1 MSEEENLDYEVVE
14 RDLNLEPEKFHI
26 VKQSF
31 RVLAALPAYIAVK
44 IKERIKTR
52 KQRKEAK
59 KAIKA
64 EKKARK
70 LRWRKAFVQRVR
82 SRFAKIATI
91 TKDFKHN
98 WAMAGM
104 SEEEKEQYRIEH
116 RLVEQQP
123 ENVVPTTP
131 APAPENVAPEQPQ
144 QSQESTVIGEPTRR
158 ENPIAG
164 PVIDVPYEDVAP
176 VQENATV
183 TTPVSGNT
191 EPSQTTPAP
200 EQVQPEIP
208 IVAQGAH
215 ASYLESSNTVSL
227 INEQIRTE
235 IAKGSAA
242 DFELIGKYREQLKIE
257 ELNRDNHLEA
267 YLGLISTKT
276 VEHTAPVAET
286 TQVQEEAKPR
296 VSNRLHLGSAAQRVA
311 RRGLI
316 ARGTPDIIRT
326 MKANVLKAQKQVVL
340 KAKELLEQG
349 KQILQ
354 PVEAPEVAQGLRM

>member
-1 MSEEENLDYEVVE
+1 MPEEENLDYEVVE

-26 VKQSF
+26 IKQSF
-31 RVLAALPAYIAVK
+31 RVLAAIPAYVAVK

-64 EKKARK
+64 EKKARR
-70 LRWRKAFVQRVR
+70 LEWRKAFVQRAQ
-82 SRFAKIATI
+82 SRFAKITTF

-116 RLVEQQP
+116 GLVEQQP
-123 ENVVPTTP
+123 ENVSSNASASGNT
-131 APAPENVAPEQPQ
+131 APSE
-144 QSQESTVIGEPTRR
+144 
-158 ENPIAG
+158 
-164 PVIDVPYEDVAP
+164 
-176 VQENATV
+176 
-183 TTPVSGNT
+183 TTPV
-191 EPSQTTPAP
+191 P
-200 EQVQPEIP
+200 EQTQPEIP

-215 ASYLESSNTVSL
+215 ASYLEASKTVAT
-227 INEQIRTE
+227 INEQIRAE
-235 IAKGSAA
+235 LIKGSTA
-242 DFELIGKYREQLKIE
+242 DFELIGKYREQLKTE

-267 YLGLISTKT
+267 YLGLINAKT
-276 VEHTAPVAET
+276 VEHTAPVVET
-286 TQVQEEAKPR
+286 APIPEEAKPR

-340 KAKELLEQG
+340 KAKKLVEKGQ
-349 KQILQ
+349 QILQ
-354 PVEAPEVAQGLRM
+354 PVETPEVAPGLSM

>member
-14 RDLNLEPEKFHI
+14 RDLNLEPEKFHR
-26 VKQSF
+26 VKQAF
-31 RVLAALPAYIAVK
+31 RVLAGLPPYIVVNM
-44 IKERIKTR
+44 KERFHNWVEK
-52 KQRKEAK
+52 RKER
-59 KAIKA
+59 KA
-64 EKKARK
+64 EKKAARK
-70 LRWRKAFVQRVR
+70 ERHARWLNFWKARAQRAKMR
-82 SRFAKIATI
+82 HAKII
-91 TKDFKHN
+91 TVSKNFKHE

-116 RLVEQQP
+116 GLVEQQP
-123 ENVVPTTP
+123 VSNEP
-131 APAPENVAPEQPQ
+131 ASAPEQPQ

-158 ENPIAG
+158 GNPITG
-164 PVIDVPYEDVAP
+164 PIVDVPYENVAP

-191 EPSQTTPAP
+191 EPSETTPAP
-200 EQVQPEIP
+200 EQTQPEIP
-208 IVAQGAH
+208 SVAQGAH
-215 ASYLESSNTVSL
+215 ASYLESSKTVAT
-227 INEQIRTE
+227 INEQIRAE
-235 IAKGSAA
+235 LIKGSAA
-242 DFELIGKYREQLKIE
+242 DFELIDKYREQLKTE

-267 YLGLISTKT
+267 YLGLISEKT

-286 TQVQEEAKPR
+286 TQVQEEPKPR

-340 KAKELLEQG
+340 KAKELVEKGQ
-349 KQILQ
+349 QILQ
-354 PVEAPEVAQGLRM
+354 PVEAPEVAQGLSM

>member
-14 RDLNLEPEKFHI
+14 RDLNLEPEKFHR
-26 VKQSF
+26 VKQAF
-31 RVLAALPAYIAVK
+31 RVLAGLPPYIVVNM
-44 IKERIKTR
+44 KERFHNWVEK
-52 KQRKEAK
+52 RKER
-59 KAIKA
+59 KA
-64 EKKARK
+64 EKKAARK
-70 LRWRKAFVQRVR
+70 ERHARWLNFWKARAQRAKMR
-82 SRFAKIATI
+82 HAKII
-91 TKDFKHN
+91 TVSKNFKHE

-116 RLVEQQP
+116 GLVEQQSVS
-123 ENVVPTTP
+123 N
-131 APAPENVAPEQPQ
+131 APASAPEQPQ
-144 QSQESTVIGEPTRR
+144 QSQ
-158 ENPIAG
+158 
-164 PVIDVPYEDVAP
+164 
-176 VQENATV
+176 
-183 TTPVSGNT
+183 
-191 EPSQTTPAP
+191 TTPAP
-200 EQVQPEIP
+200 EQTQPEIP
-208 IVAQGAH
+208 GVAQGAY
-215 ASYLESSNTVSL
+215 ASYLESSKTVAT
-227 INEQIRTE
+227 INEQIRAE
-235 IAKGSAA
+235 LIKGSAA
-242 DFELIGKYREQLKIE
+242 DFELIGKYREQLKTE

-276 VEHTAPVAET
+276 VEHIVPVAET

-354 PVEAPEVAQGLRM
+354 PVEAPEVAPGLSM